1 MENPGST
8 EHKLVT
14 IHTEVQEGNNMIKK
28 NQQKGAQSLLQIE
41 ESHNMKSDLMMLDDK
56 SVMKQSHHSIL
67 SHQNQNLQIQNNQL
81 IKRAVSN
88 KSINF
93 QDQKQNEILKAQNS
107 GFPHD
112 FNQNEQELN
121 LVNDPFKINQNDQ
134 KIITENFVTKFTNEL
149 KHQTSNQREQIKIS
163 INLSIIVKLIKAVKV
178 FKSFLIPQKI
188 PSKQARIIYDLSYY
202 DIQQKHHSKKK
213 NNSLKNAYKKFILYS
228 QKQNKIS
235 VFYNKAKEEVS
246 QFTQKFFK
254 FLDENFPVI
263 YTFNPLK
270 VIFDIFKI
278 LVTIFAIFINT
289 VEVCFDL
296 NFSELYP
303 DVLPKIR
310 YSIITFYA
318 ICMFLS
324 LNTSIYHKGLTEQ
337 KRLKIFKIYVSK
349 RFISDALSIISF
361 VTFDSIQRVFRDL
374 IKLFIL
380 AQIQVA
386 SQKLQNFQDFSHTMY
401 NKKLF
406 YVVRLVKL
414 LLVII
419 FVAHFVAICFYGQ
432 TLIFEFSNDPNW
444 VNSSNLINTRDVWYI
459 KYIFAL
465 YFSVTTMMTVGYG
478 DITPKNV
485 YEASLCIICMFI
497 SCGVFAYSFN
507 LIGLIIQDMNKKE
520 RYFKKKINK
529 VNLYL
534 QDRNIDDELKNQV
547 QKFYEYKFKH
557 SKILTKADEEQ
568 ILQEISPYLLEK
580 IIFQTKQKILN
591 SEKKI
596 FARFSEQ
603 FRNELCLKLKE
614 VHVNKDEILFEEGSK
629 SDDPQ
634 LYFIHRGHIEIY
646 YKNKYNLEGITL
658 KCLSNGQIFGE
669 NSFLL
674 NTEKSASAKA
684 AESSILYT
692 LSRSDFLDQLS
703 HFTAEKEKFHFII
716 NNLQFRQSNTI
727 ISQQC
732 YCCHSEK
739 HNIKR
744 CPKLHYQPDRDLVIL
759 KENFSKPQRKR
770 REFRRKRRKE
780 SGYSVLIISKQY
792 QLEEPIGIQKENLEF
807 PENKETEKETLLSET
822 SADQESSGSKSEH
835 KEPIKTLASLK
846 TFMQDKSPHKLKAA
860 KPAETFSH
868 FPKDDEEI
876 YRIQSQQSQAKTMQ
890 FDQFKDYQSTNN
902 ILIKSIAAEQSS
914 TLRPRNILR
923 YQQQYAHQNQY
934 RQAINIDKQNEED
947 QKARV
952 KAKEQFIIPKMSF
965 NDEVLN
971 TSDITQGEFDE
982 QRYSPINHLP
992 KSMPSSRNQSI
1003 FQRPLPN
1010 LSKEN
1015 SSKDFHYSSTIRDLV
1030 KFKEKFQQNHQ
1041 KLASISMNVS
1051 CKMQRKS
1058 ILKSNTTKPNNDQ
1071 FQIILKSTDQQ
1082 KQNEMLSSEN
1092 IDISD
1097 KMKSFKYFYPNFNY
1111 QKIIQHYNMLSSI
1124 QNCKL
1129 PHYFNVYSF
1138 YNRKDKNLRNMAVK
1152 IQKSK
1157 LKLL

>member
-1 MENPGST
+1 MENQGST
-8 EHKLVT
+8 EHKFVT
-14 IHTEVQEGNNMIKK
+14 VQTEVQEGNNLVKK
-28 NQQKGAQSLLQIE
+28 NQQKGVQSLLQIE

-67 SHQNQNLQIQNNQL
+67 SHQNQNLEQNKQF
-81 IKRAVSN
+81 IKRAISN
-88 KSINF
+88 ENANS
-93 QDQKQNEILKAQNS
+93 QEQKQNETLKAFNS
-107 GFPHD
+107 GLQAD
-112 FNQNEQELN
+112 FDQNQHGQN
-121 LVNDPFKINQNDQ
+121 LDDEAFKINQKEQ
-134 KIITENFVTKFTNEL
+134 KMITENFVTKLTNEL
-149 KHQTSNQREQIKIS
+149 KHQTSNQKEQIKIS
-163 INLSIIVKLIKAVKV
+163 MGLCIIVKLIKAVKV
-178 FKSFLIPQKI
+178 FKSFLTPQKI
-188 PSKQARIIYDLSYY
+188 PSKQARIIHDLSYY
-202 DIQQKHHSKKK
+202 DILQKHHSKKQ
-213 NNSLKNAYKKFILYS
+213 NSSLKNAYKKFILYS
-228 QKQNKIS
+228 QKQNQIS
-235 VFYNKAKEEVS
+235 IFYNKVKEELS
-246 QFTQKFFK
+246 DLTEKSFK
-254 FLDENFPVI
+254 FLDENCPVI

-278 LVTIFAIFINT
+278 IVTIFAIFINT
-289 VEVCFDL
+289 VEICFDL

-303 DVLPKIR
+303 EVLPKIR

-318 ICMFLS
+318 LCMFLS
-324 LNTSIYHKGLTEQ
+324 LNTSIYHKGLIEQ
-337 KRLKIFKIYVSK
+337 KRLQIFKIYISK

-361 VTFDSIQRVFRDL
+361 ITFDSISRVFRDI

-380 AQIQVA
+380 TQIQVV
-386 SQKLQNFQDFSHTMY
+386 SQKLQNFQDFSHTKY
-401 NKKLF
+401 DKKLF

-432 TLIFEFSNDPNW
+432 TLIFEFTSDPNW
-444 VNSSNLINTRDVWYI
+444 VNQSTLINTRDVWYI

-520 RYFKKKINK
+520 RQFKKKINK

-557 SKILTKADEEQ
+557 NKILSKADEEQ

-596 FARFSEQ
+596 FARFSDQ
-603 FRNELCLKLKE
+603 FKNELCLKLKE
-614 VHVNKDEILFEEGSK
+614 VHINKDEVLFEEGSK

-646 YKNKYNLEGITL
+646 YKNKYNVEGITL

-692 LSRSDFLDQLS
+692 LSRSDFINQLS
-703 HFTAEKEKFHFII
+703 YFTADKEKYHFII

-727 ISQQC
+727 ISQKC

-739 HNIKR
+739 HNIKK

-807 PENKETEKETLLSET
+807 PENKETEKETILSET
-822 SADQESSGSKSEH
+822 SADQDSSGSKSEH
-835 KEPIKTLASLK
+835 REPIKTLASIK
-846 TFMQDKSPHKLKAA
+846 TFMQDKSPHKFKVG

-868 FPKDDEEI
+868 LPQDDVDI
-876 YRIQSQQSQAKTMQ
+876 QRIQSQQSQVKTMMQ

-902 ILIKSIAAEQSS
+902 ILIKSIPAEQSS
-914 TLRPRNILR
+914 TFRPRNILR
-923 YQQQYAHQNQY
+923 YQQQYAHQNQF
-934 RQAINIDKQNEED
+934 RQAINLDKQNEEE
-947 QKARV
+947 QKARAR
-952 KAKEQFIIPKMSF
+952 AKEQFVIPKMSF

-1003 FQRPLPN
+1003 FQRALPSM
-1010 LSKEN
+1010 SKEN
-1015 SSKDFHYSSTIRDLV
+1015 SSKDFHYSNTIRDLV
-1030 KFKEKFQQNHQ
+1030 KFKEKFQQSHQ
-1041 KLASISMNVS
+1041 KLASISMNTS

-1058 ILKSNTTKPNNDQ
+1058 ILKSNTTKPNNDL
-1071 FQIILKSTDQQ
+1071 FHITLKNADQT
-1082 KQNEMLSSEN
+1082 KQNEMLSEN
-1092 IDISD
+1092 LEISD

-1129 PHYFNVYSF
+1129 PDYFNVYSF
-1138 YNRKDKNLRNMAVK
+1138 FNRKDKNLRNMALK

>member
-1 MENPGST
+1 MENQGST
-8 EHKLVT
+8 QNKFIT
-14 IHTEVQEGNNMIKK
+14 IQTEVQERNYLVKK
-28 NQQKGAQSLLQIE
+28 NLQKGLQSLLQIE
-41 ESHNMKSDLMMLDDK
+41 QSHNMKSDLMMLDDK

-67 SHQNQNLQIQNNQL
+67 SHQNQNLQAQNNQF

-88 KSINF
+88 ENVNF
-93 QDQKQNEILKAQNS
+93 QEEKQNEVLKPQN
-107 GFPHD
+107 GDLPLD
-112 FNQNEQELN
+112 FDQNQQEQN
-121 LVNDPFKINQNDQ
+121 LINDGFKINQKDQ
-134 KIITENFVTKFTNEL
+134 KMITENFVIKLKNEL

-163 INLSIIVKLIKAVKV
+163 IGLCMIVKLIKAVKV
-178 FKSFLIPQKI
+178 FKSFLTPQKI
-188 PSKQARIIYDLSYY
+188 PMKQARIIHDLSYY
-202 DIQQKHHSKKK
+202 DFKQKHHSKKK
-213 NNSLKNAYKKFILYS
+213 NSSLKNAYKKFILYS
-228 QKQNKIS
+228 QKQNQIS
-235 VFYNKAKEEVS
+235 IFYNKAKEELCELTEKLF
-246 QFTQKFFK
+246 Q
-254 FLDENFPVI
+254 FLDQNCPVI

-278 LVTIFAIFINT
+278 IVTIFAIFINT
-289 VEVCFDL
+289 VEICFDL
-296 NFSELYP
+296 NFIELYP
-303 DVLPKIR
+303 EVLPKIR

-318 ICMFLS
+318 LCMFLS
-324 LNTSIYHKGLTEQ
+324 LNTSIYHKGLIEQ
-337 KRLKIFKIYVSK
+337 KRLHIFKIYFSK
-349 RFISDALSIISF
+349 RFISDILSILSF
-361 VTFDSIQRVFRDL
+361 ITFDSISRIFRDL

-380 AQIQVA
+380 TQIQVA

-444 VNSSNLINTRDVWYI
+444 VNQSSLINTRDVWYI

-520 RYFKKKINK
+520 RQFKKKINK

-547 QKFYEYKFKH
+547 QKYYEYKFKH

-596 FARFSEQ
+596 FARFSDQ
-603 FRNELCLKLKE
+603 FKNELCLKLKE
-614 VHVNKDEILFEEGSK
+614 VHINKDEILFEEGSK

-646 YKNKYNLEGITL
+646 FENKYNQEGITL

-692 LSRSDFLDQLS
+692 LSRSDFINQLS
-703 HFTAEKEKFHFII
+703 YFTAEKEKFHFII
-716 NNLQFRQSNTI
+716 SNLQFRQSNTI
-727 ISQQC
+727 ISQKC

-759 KENFSKPQRKR
+759 KENFSNPQRKR

-792 QLEEPIGIQKENLEF
+792 QLEEPIGMQKENLDF
-807 PENKETEKETLLSET
+807 PENKETEKETILSET

-835 KEPIKTLASLK
+835 RGPIKTLASLK
-846 TFMQDKSPHKLKAA
+846 TFMQGKSPHKLNVG

-868 FPKDDEEI
+868 LPQEDEDI
-876 YRIQSQQSQAKTMQ
+876 QRIQSQQSQVKTMQ

-914 TLRPRNILR
+914 TLRPRNVLR
-923 YQQQYAHQNQY
+923 CQQQYAHQNQY
-934 RQAINIDKQNEED
+934 RQVINIDKQNEED
-947 QKARV
+947 QKARAR
-952 KAKEQFIIPKMSF
+952 AKEQFIIPKMSF

-1003 FQRPLPN
+1003 FQRALPN
-1010 LSKEN
+1010 ISKEN
-1015 SSKDFHYSSTIRDLV
+1015 SSKDFHYSNTIKDLV
-1030 KFKEKFQQNHQ
+1030 IFKEKFQQSHQ
-1041 KLASISMNVS
+1041 KISSISMNAS

-1058 ILKSNTTKPNNDQ
+1058 ILKSNTTKPNNSQ
-1071 FQIILKSTDQQ
+1071 FQIIFKNADQQ
-1082 KQNEMLSSEN
+1082 QQNEILSEN
-1092 IDISD
+1092 IEIND

-1129 PHYFNVYSF
+1129 PNYFNVYSF
-1138 YNRKDKNLRNMAVK
+1138 QNRKDKNLRNLALK

-1157 LKLL
+1157 LKLQ